1 MKPLVSRH
9 PFLRTFCC
17 SLVLLLSLCFTGVQA
32 YAQAPFQSEIDS
44 FKKQDLINPVP
55 AGAIL
60 FVGSSS
66 FRKWT
71 DVQAAFPG
79 YPIINRGFGG
89 STFPDVIRY
98 AGDIILPY
106 KPKQIVIYCGDNDL
120 AFSDTVTAQAVYERF
135 LQLYRV
141 IRSDREGVDILY
153 VSIKPSPSRVNL
165 MPRME
170 EANRLIGNFLRGQAH
185 AAFADVYH
193 RMLDSSGHPIEDLFL
208 DDKLH
213 MNAKGY
219 VIWQKVIA
227 PYLVK

>member
-1 MKPLVSRH
+1 MQKFIVYL
-9 PFLRTFCC
+9 F
-17 SLVLLLSLCFTGVQA
+17 LLLSGVSHL
-32 YAQAPFQSEIDS
+32 YAQAPFQDEITA
-44 FKKQDLINPVP
+44 FKKQDNIQPPP
-55 AGAIL
+55 ASPIL

-71 DVQAAFPG
+71 DVQSAFPG

-89 STFPDVIRY
+89 SSFPDVLRY
-98 AGDIILPY
+98 AGDIIFPY

-120 AFSDTVTAQAVYERF
+120 AASDTVTAQVVYARF

-141 IRSDREGVDILY
+141 IRSRMNKVDILY
-153 VSIKPSPSRVNL
+153 VSIKPSPSREKL

-170 EANRLIGNFLRGQAH
+170 EANRLIEDFLHKQSH

-193 RMLDSSGHPIEDLFL
+193 KMLNAEGHPIEDLFV

-213 MNAKGY
+213 MNPKGY
-219 VIWQKVIA
+219 AIWQKVIQ
-227 PYLVK
+227 PYLIRL